1 MFCLKWADLLFWTSS
16 AAGASL
22 FWNILDGSPGWGVY
36 KKFRRRR
43 RGGGGGEGVFSF
55 FSFPFLHPHILPP
68 SSRPTPHPPP
78 SCVSAAAPACLHSSQ
93 LISVC
98 LIPGGGCKD
107 LLTHKHSVP
116 PPPDSPSCKDD
127 RSDAARN
134 RGGGE
139 QAGGGGGGVINF
151 IDTLLGHE
159 LLLKAAGCN
168 DPNRTNTNSRG
179 PI

>member
-1 MFCLKWADLLFWTSS
+1 MDLLGGEFTR
-16 AAGASL
+16 SL
-22 FWNILDGSPGWGVY
+22 
-36 KKFRRRR
+36 
-43 RGGGGGEGVFSF
+43 GGGGGEGVFSF

-134 RGGGE
+134 REGGE